1 MFSVLYSIAKNTFVE
16 TLRQPIY
23 AVIIVCAL
31 LLFILSPS
39 ITMYTMDE
47 DVKLLREL
55 GLSTL
60 FLTGLFIAVFSA
72 TGAITEEIETKT
84 ITTVLS
90 KPVARPLFVIGKFL
104 GISLAVILAHY
115 LGTIAYLLAARHGV
129 LENVTDEMDMPVI
142 VAATLVLSLTFLIS
156 SFMNYVYDWNLQAT
170 AIVFGFILGN
180 FALLFLTFIDKE
192 WRFGLFLGQFNL
204 FDLFA
209 SFLLLLGILILV
221 ALAVLFS
228 TRMNVV
234 LTLTCCIAFFLLGLI
249 SDWLY
254 GQLAD
259 KFFWAKI
266 ISALL
271 PNMQVFWVSD
281 AIYETGKIPV
291 SYLWQGL
298 CYSVSYTTAI
308 LALAVAFFQRRQIG

>member
-1 MFSVLYSIAKNTFVE
+1 
-16 TLRQPIY
+16 
-23 AVIIVCAL
+23 
-31 LLFILSPS
+31 
-39 ITMYTMDE
+39 
-47 DVKLLREL
+47 
-55 GLSTL
+55 
-60 FLTGLFIAVFSA
+60 
-72 TGAITEEIETKT
+72 
-84 ITTVLS
+84 
-90 KPVARPLFVIGKFL
+90 
-104 GISLAVILAHY
+104 
-115 LGTIAYLLAARHGV
+115 
-129 LENVTDEMDMPVI
+129 MDMPVI

-156 SFMNYVYDWNLQAT
+156 AFMNYVYDWNLQAT

-298 CYSVSYTTAI
+298 CYCVSYTTAI
-308 LALAVAFFQRRQIG
+308 LALAVAFFQRRQVG